1 MRRREFERLVLK
13 ALEAIPER
21 FQAHLADVAVIVE
34 DWPSD
39 ELLEQMGMDPK
50 EETLFGFY
58 EGTPAPDYFKY
69 GGSFDSGMTLPDRI
83 FIYQGPI
90 EGVCTSRAEIVEE
103 VRKTV
108 MHEVGHFFGLSEEE
122 VEHL

>member
-1 MRRREFERLVLK
+1 MFRL
-13 ALEAIPER
+13 
-21 FQAHLADVAVIVE
+21 
-34 DWPSD
+34 
-39 ELLEQMGMDPK
+39 LLEQMGMDPE
-50 EETLFGFY
+50 EETLFGYY
-58 EGTPAPDYFKY
+58 EGTPGPDYFKY

-90 EGVCTSRAEIVEE
+90 EDVCTSRAEIVEE

-108 MHEVGHFFGLSEEE
+108 MHEVGHFFGLNEEE